1 VQTWAEEV
9 SMEKN
14 CSMWPR
20 DFFCDVLVKNMAA
33 FCCCLKRLPKAKT
46 KRFIFIASTKEVSKK
61 PNRDFVL
68 WLSLMKNILN
78 KHSKLRNEK
87 IQNI

>member
-1 VQTWAEEV
+1 MQTWAEEV

-33 FCCCLKRLPKAKT
+33 FCKCLKRLPKV
-46 KRFIFIASTKEVSKK
+46 KRFILIASTKEVSKE

-68 WLSLMKNILN
+68 WLSLMKSIMN
-78 KHSKLRNEK
+78 KHSKLRKEK
-87 IQNI
+87 